1 MTILMPVR
9 QKDHKDKPASVRQS
23 MFQQLQFEGYSIES
37 LQLVLPF
44 ALAILLPHAVSFFAA
59 YLLLSGR
66 GNVQASN
73 EILQEKEEG
82 PKSLM
87 YIVERVGP
95 MWLIHMLGIFS
106 FSVGAP
112 SIAGN
117 LVTAKT
123 QQHLDEC
130 HDLLP

>member
-1 MTILMPVR
+1 MPVR
-9 QKDHKDKPASVRQS
+9 QSDDKDKPASVRQS

-44 ALAILLPHAVSFFAA
+44 ALAILLPHAVSVFAA

-123 QQHLDEC
+123 QQNLDEC